1 MCVCVCIVWF
11 CYADRNPQNPA
22 TTATVNWCGSITT
35 QINLQTQA
43 WIDLHSSLQTH
54 TTQIDLQTHYTL
66 IVNPTPRFPVT
77 SLGALSHAWHKAPS
91 PPLLAQKVFLCLC
104 TLKRERERER
114 ERERDVGLILCI
126 MYSILHFK
134 SFCIPRWE
142 CSKLSQPT
150 NKFLLSIITIS
161 RRDWTLI
168 LLIKETKQCDEL
180 NNANKIWCF

>member
-1 MCVCVCIVWF
+1 MCVCVCIYSMVLLCRSQPTKPSNHRHRKLMRIHHHPNQFANSSLNWF
-11 CYADRNPQNPA
+11 ALQLANPHHP
-22 TTATVNWCGSITT
+22 NWFANSLHSNCQPHT
-35 QINLQTQA
+35 QISSHVARSPQPCMTQSP
-43 WIDLHSSLQTH
+43 ISS
-54 TTQIDLQTHYTL
+54 
-66 IVNPTPRFPVT
+66 IVGPKGFSMPMY
-77 SLGALSHAWHKAPS
+77 L
-91 PPLLAQKVFLCLC
+91 
-104 TLKRERERER
+104 EER

-180 NNANKIWCF
+180 NNANKIWCS